1 MGTTMSVYLFRH
13 GDRTSRTP
21 DAEPELSG
29 TGLLQADHLRAWVAR
44 GTLPAPTRLWVS
56 PRHRAQQTFTP
67 LAESLGI
74 SLEVLPELDER
85 TPRESAVR
93 FRERVNHLLDRARAV
108 NGMLFLCS
116 HFDWLEEAITLIP
129 ADEDLAANAGPLW
142 APGSFVGFDTE
153 DDLWHVR
160 QKGQL
165 QTW

>member
-1 MGTTMSVYLFRH
+1 MSVYLFRH

-21 DAEPELSG
+21 DAEPELSA

-44 GTLPAPTRLWVS
+44 GTLPAPRALWTS
-56 PRHRAQQTFTP
+56 PRHRARQTFTP
-67 LAESLGI
+67 LAASLGLT
-74 SLEVLPELDER
+74 LESQADLDER

-93 FRERVNHLLDRARAV
+93 FRERVNQMLDRARAAEGV
-108 NGMLFLCS
+108 LYICS

-129 ADEDLAANAGPLW
+129 ADEDLVANAGPLW
-142 APGSFVGFDTE
+142 APGAFVGFEIE
-153 DDLWHVR
+153 DDLWRVR

>member
-1 MGTTMSVYLFRH
+1 MSLYLFRH

-21 DAEPELSG
+21 HSEPELSA

-44 GTLPAPTRLWVS
+44 RTLPTPTQLWAS
-56 PRHRAQQTFTP
+56 PRHRAQQTFRP
-67 LAESLGI
+67 LAEALGI
-74 SLEVLPELDER
+74 VLQAVPELDER

-93 FRERVNHLLDRARAV
+93 FRERVDKTLNRAKAID
-108 NGMLFLCS
+108 GMLFICS

-129 ADEDLAANAGPLW
+129 ADEDLQVAGGPLW
-142 APGSFVGFDTE
+142 SPGAFLGFDFS
-153 DDLWHVR
+153 DDLWNVR